1 MLKLHTTGHIV
12 CVGSLW
18 TVKHTES
25 KIGPSNYMGK
35 SQPSLPGSQQC
46 DARIPASQAERF
58 PRKLCL
64 LGQGDLQMY
73 IEYQAEQSPWPEPAW
88 LITGGPSS
96 K

>member
-1 MLKLHTTGHIV
+1 
-12 CVGSLW
+12 
-18 TVKHTES
+18 
-25 KIGPSNYMGK
+25 MGK

-46 DARIPASQAERF
+46 DARIPSSQAERF
-58 PRKLCL
+58 PCKLCL

-73 IEYQAEQSPWPEPAW
+73 IEYQAEQAPWPEPAW

>member
-35 SQPSLPGSQQC
+35 SQPSLPGSQQS
-46 DARIPASQAERF
+46 DAE
-58 PRKLCL
+58 
-64 LGQGDLQMY
+64 
-73 IEYQAEQSPWPEPAW
+73 SPLAR
-88 LITGGPSS
+88 LKGFHVNCVY
-96 K
+96 

>member
-46 DARIPASQAERF
+46 DARIPTKTKSEN
-58 PRKLCL
+58 
-64 LGQGDLQMY
+64 
-73 IEYQAEQSPWPEPAW
+73 QSEIPIQT
-88 LITGGPSS
+88 LIA
-96 K
+96 KVI